1 MTKQSTFAQVVF
13 DDEEMDIELK
23 RFWLKESAETL
34 DSGEYAAEAQ
44 RLLDKLNAQ
53 AAARGKRSK
62 IETRETF

>member
-1 MTKQSTFAQVVF
+1 MTKQSTFAQLVF
-13 DDEEMDIELK
+13 DDKEMDVELK

-53 AAARGKRSK
+53 TAQSGKHSK